1 MTQKVIKIGSS
12 VGITIPKKQLK
23 ELGINIGD
31 EIEIEIKP
39 KTHKHSKFMS
49 DLEKFMDTYD
59 QDLKN
64 LAKR

>member
-1 MTQKVIKIGSS
+1 MIQKVIKIGSS
-12 VGITIPKKQLK
+12 AGVTIPKKNLE
-23 ELGINIGD
+23 ELGIAVGD
-31 EIEIEIKP
+31 EINIEIKP
-39 KTHKHSKFMS
+39 KAAKQAKLLA